1 MMAGG
6 SSGKKGAMMFF
17 EEERKSGGW
26 RVFIF
31 SCWAGSV
38 RRGAAGAE
46 CLTSRT

>member
-1 MMAGG
+1 MI
-6 SSGKKGAMMFF
+6 FF
-17 EEERKSGGW
+17 EEEEVMEEKGGW
-26 RVFIF
+26 LFYF